1 MNILEEI
8 QEISSHYDL
17 LQNYLNNLTN
27 ELSIVDSK
35 ISDIQHY
42 IENNKLETFE
52 CYRIV
57 KEYKKIL
64 LERRKIKNDIEL
76 SRVFNQEQHKIMS
89 LENRKFLLSSLYKA
103 NNKLNNAIY
112 KNRIYHDGELE
123 KICGGK

>member
-1 MNILEEI
+1 MNVLDEI

-42 IENNKLETFE
+42 IENNKLEAFE
-52 CYRIV
+52 CYRII

-64 LERRKIKNDIEL
+64 LERRKIKNDMEL

-89 LENRKFLLSSLYKA
+89 LENRKFLLNSLYKA

-112 KNRIYHDGELE
+112 KNRIYQDGELE
-123 KICGGK
+123 QICGGK